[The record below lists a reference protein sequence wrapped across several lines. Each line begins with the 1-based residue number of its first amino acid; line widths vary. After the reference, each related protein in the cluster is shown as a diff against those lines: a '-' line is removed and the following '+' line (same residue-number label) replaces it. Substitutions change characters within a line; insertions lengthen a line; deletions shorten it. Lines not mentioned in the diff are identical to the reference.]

1 MVEFVW
7 NSASVSACH
16 LCTFLCQVA
25 SYENDWSLTRMRSL
39 PGLFLCAAFLCCPS
53 AFAANTQDAAAA
65 PLPPP
70 SVDEAWGQLKAAAE
84 AKDVNTRID
93 AMTALSVLPH
103 NKDAA
108 VLLRKAFNDAEVDVR
123 MAAIIAAGETKNRDF
138 TNDLR
143 SLLDD
148 PTPQVAFTSAM
159 TLWKMGDR
167 SGQDI
172 LLAVVNGDRKTD
184 KGFLKEGMHHAN
196 RTLHDP
202 AKLMKEGAI
211 QTASIFL
218 PPVGYGMGAYR
229 YMHGNAQNPRVE
241 AINQLAMEHDDLVR
255 DALLDALTDKDDEV
269 RAAAAEALA
278 KYNGKKT
285 TDALAALFGDG
296 KTSVRLMACAA
307 FIEASRPAA
316 HVRSVKKTK

>member
-1 MVEFVW
+1 
-7 NSASVSACH
+7 
-16 LCTFLCQVA
+16 
-25 SYENDWSLTRMRSL
+25 MRSL
-39 PGLFLCAAFLCCPS
+39 QRLILWTAFLCS
-53 AFAANTQDAAAA
+53 SFAFAANKQGASAASQ
-65 PLPPP
+65 LPPP
-70 SVDEAWGQLKAAAE
+70 SVSEAWSQLKTAAE

-108 VLLRKAFNDAEVDVR
+108 VLLREAFYDPEVDVR

-138 TNDLR
+138 TTDLR
-143 SLLDD
+143 NLLDD

-159 TLWKMGDR
+159 TLWKMGDH

-184 KGFLKEGMHHAN
+184 KGFLKEGMHNAN

-241 AINQLAMEHDDLVR
+241 ALNQLVMEHDELIHNELIDT
-255 DALLDALTDKDDEV
+255 LTDKDDEV

-285 TDALAALFGDG
+285 TDALATLFGDS
-296 KTSVRLMACAA
+296 KTNVRLMGCAA
-307 FIEASRPAA
+307 FIQASGPAA
-316 HVRSVKKTK
+316 RARSAKRK